1 MAMISYTQPFADGN
15 KRTSRLLGNALL
27 MADNICPLSF
37 RSIDESEYK
46 KSVIL
51 FYEQNNLRMFKE
63 LFIEQFKFAI
73 ENYFLIWY
81 SI

>member
-1 MAMISYTQPFADGN
+1 
-15 KRTSRLLGNALL
+15 

-73 ENYFLIWY
+73 ENYFLI
-81 SI
+81 